1 MPVVLRTVLIAVL
14 AVGLAAGIF
23 FGVRGCSSGTGS
35 LADGGT
41 VISGANPSDQFCA
54 MGQVFL
60 AFDGS
65 YARAYDVKKGELLW
79 ERSPDGSQGYQC
91 DTSAQL
97 AAIYKGSTLYV
108 YDTAGSVAFSVTTAQ
123 PIAQVRAG
131 QASVAVR
138 YADDSIEI
146 IDKTGKSV
154 EVIQAENGAV
164 MDYGMYSGSD
174 LMWVLMLDDTG
185 IEPRSQLNIH
195 QPGKLLIA
203 GYSTSGQLYYKPLM
217 YGSQVYICGTRTI
230 DVRSTSDATASS
242 VQVYGWTLRDSY
254 AGAEQM
260 SLLLTLSEQGK
271 DATALRVITGTKVTD
286 LRMHA
291 GCTDLMMGNGRVWGL
306 AGQTLYSVPVSGGK
320 TQSYSLPYAADGVLL
335 RVNETQILLS
345 AEGAVRLVTLP
356 AK

>member
-1 MPVVLRTVLIAVL
+1 M
-14 AVGLAAGIF
+14 
-23 FGVRGCSSGTGS
+23 
-35 LADGGT
+35 
-41 VISGANPSDQFCA
+41 
-54 MGQVFL
+54 
-60 AFDGS
+60 
-65 YARAYDVKKGELLW
+65 
-79 ERSPDGSQGYQC
+79 
-91 DTSAQL
+91 
-97 AAIYKGSTLYV
+97 
-108 YDTAGSVAFSVTTAQ
+108 
-123 PIAQVRAG
+123 
-131 QASVAVR
+131 
-138 YADDSIEI
+138 
-146 IDKTGKSV
+146 
-154 EVIQAENGAV
+154 IQAENGAV

-203 GYSTSGQLYYKPLM
+203 GYSTSSQLYYKPLM
-217 YGSQVYICGTRTI
+217 HGSQVYICGTRTI
-230 DVRSTSDATASS
+230 DVRSTSDAAASS

-271 DATALRVITGTKVTD
+271 DATALRVITGAKVTD

-335 RVNETQILLS
+335 RVNENQLLLS
-345 AEGAVRLVTLP
+345 AQGEVRLVSLP
-356 AK
+356 K